1 MDLKEGV
8 GVEWETGRLVTF
20 VRNNIW
26 PTCNI
31 CQKYYS
37 PSQT

>member
-20 VRNNIW
+20 VRNIIRFLKHRFHIKR
-26 PTCNI
+26 CI
-31 CQKYYS
+31 S
-37 PSQT
+37 L